1 MTLLDEPL
9 LPVEK
14 PGYFKRMLPWAA
26 FVGPIFL
33 LGSVAVALS
42 ITSGTVG
49 VADFGV
55 ALLVLGA
62 LLIAGHPDHSTEQ
75 RERVSRIS
83 GAK

>member
-9 LPVEK
+9 LPIEK

-33 LGSVAVALS
+33 LGSAAVVLS
-42 ITSGTVG
+42 IASGTVSM
-49 VADFGV
+49 ADFGV

-62 LLIAGHPDHSTEQ
+62 LLIAGHPDHSPEQ
-75 RERVSRIS
+75 QERVSKTS
-83 GAK
+83 VTK